1 MGKSSC
7 LRHIIPMRMA
17 GSSRRVLAALLLLCA
32 SGLVAHVLGDE
43 EADAAGPSLVKV
55 RSHAA
60 STTERA
66 CTLRGRRARPQAGAP
81 APELSRPVRRRRR
94 RVHLACVC
102 AVCADVGAC
111 AWAGSHGQHV
121 RA

>member
-1 MGKSSC
+1 M
-7 LRHIIPMRMA
+7 RHIISMRMA

-66 CTLRGRRARPQAGAP
+66 CTLRGWRMRARPQAA
-81 APELSRPVRRRRR
+81 R
-94 RVHLACVC
+94 
-102 AVCADVGAC
+102 AC
-111 AWAGSHGQHV
+111 ARAIPTCAAAPPARASGVCMCGV
-121 RA
+121 R

>member
-1 MGKSSC
+1 M
-7 LRHIIPMRMA
+7 RHIISMRMA

-66 CTLRGRRARPQAGAP
+66 CTLRGRRMRA